1 MTHRLA
7 TLALAAGLALAGCG
21 GDGSPA
27 GPTGCER
34 SLDAGAAPSV
44 VMTTLHFERGDTMTL
59 TSPGFDLDGVT
70 STGQDVGSC
79 FRRDFT
85 DPDGRRGVDNQ
96 AGTLFRLIDGATN
109 NAIDPLLQGA
119 INNGQVLL
127 GVTFEGL
134 DDWRSDGCVAV
145 TFRILT
151 GMPRVGADQ
160 RIVQGMTFASAPGPV
175 AGRVEAAVRDGVI
188 EAGPFELTL
197 PVSIL
202 DARFTLNVHDAR
214 VRLRLSEEGNV
225 EGVIGGGLVAEE
237 IAMIAGGLNIQT
249 SVYEVATR
257 AVRANTDLAPNA
269 EGNCTQ
275 ISAAFTFTARPAFIN
290 Y

>member
-1 MTHRLA
+1 MSARRVG
-7 TLALAAGLALAGCG
+7 LALCAALSLAGCG
-21 GDGSPA
+21 DESPA

-34 SLDAGAAPSV
+34 PVDASV
-44 VMTTLHFERGDTMTL
+44 EQSAVMTTLHFERGDTMTL

-127 GVTFEGL
+127 GISFEGL
-134 DDWRSDGCVAV
+134 DDWKNDGCVSV
-145 TFRILT
+145 TFRLLS
-151 GMPRVGADQ
+151 GMPRVGSDM

-175 AGRVEAAVRDGVI
+175 AGRVETSVRDGVL

-202 DARFTLNVHDAR
+202 DARFTLNVHNAR
-214 VRLRLSEEGNV
+214 VRMRLSEEGGV

-249 SVYEVATR
+249 SVYEVASR
-257 AVRANTDLAPNA
+257 AVRANTDLAPDA
-269 EGNCTQ
+269 DGTCTQ

-290 Y
+290 H